1 MLRPVGKSQR
11 ATFYQSDDVIE
22 VLEDISDMHSLRR
35 SLATGMLG

>member
-1 MLRPVGKSQR
+1 MLAKFDGERR